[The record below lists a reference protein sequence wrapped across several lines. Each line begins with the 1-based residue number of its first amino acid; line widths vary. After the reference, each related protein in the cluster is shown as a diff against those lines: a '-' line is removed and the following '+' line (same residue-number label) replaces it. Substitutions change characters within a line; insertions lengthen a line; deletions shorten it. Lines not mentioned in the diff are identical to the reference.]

1 MDTAEEEREV
11 RVFYFLQ
18 RNSFKIQYVAEAPP
32 RYQNCFLFSY
42 KAEHLFFHSFKN
54 VFTILFAS

>member
-1 MDTAEEEREV
+1 MNAMV

-18 RNSFKIQYVAEAPP
+18 RNSFKIQYIAEALP

-54 VFTILFAS
+54 VFKILFAS